1 MTGVSRHLAQRRIDR
16 AIEALREADLLIA
29 DGRWRGAIN
38 RLYYAAFYAAKALL
52 AVRNLDTSK
61 HSGTIALFQQ
71 HFVKTQLVPTD
82 RARGLSRAFDKRQLT
97 DYADSSDPGP
107 DDVREIDDP
116 VRRLVE
122 FCARFV
128 EQQIVDET

>member
-1 MTGVSRHLAQRRIDR
+1 MTSANGNLARRRIDR
-16 AIEALREADLLIA
+16 AIEALHEADLLIA
-29 DGRWRGAIN
+29 DRRWRGAIN

-52 AVRNLDTSK
+52 AVRNLDSSK

-71 HFVKTQLVPTD
+71 HFVKTQLVPID
-82 RARGLSRAFDKRQLT
+82 MARGLSRAFDKRQLT
-97 DYADSSDPGP
+97 DYADSSDPGH
-107 DDVREIDDP
+107 DDVRELDDP

-128 EQQIVDET
+128 EQQTVDEP